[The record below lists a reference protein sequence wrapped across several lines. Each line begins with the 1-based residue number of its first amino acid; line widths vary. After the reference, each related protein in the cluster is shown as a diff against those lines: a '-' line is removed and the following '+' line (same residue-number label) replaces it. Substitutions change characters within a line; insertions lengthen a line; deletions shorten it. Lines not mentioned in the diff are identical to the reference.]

1 MNPTLTPGFE
11 ALTALLADAGLC
23 YDDLTPAHLD
33 HFVLLHDGKALIGA
47 VGLEV
52 DGVDALLRSLVVAP
66 DRRGEGLGLRL
77 VDAIEAHARETGVT
91 TLYLLTTTAADFFA
105 ARGYTVIDRTAVPE
119 AIAQTH
125 EFRSFCPDSA
135 TCMRK
140 QLG

>member
-1 MNPTLTPGFE
+1 MTPTLAPDFE
-11 ALTALLADAGLC
+11 ALTALLAEAGLC

-33 HFVLLHDGKALIGA
+33 HFALLHDDGALIGA

-52 DGVDALLRSLVVAP
+52 EGTDALLRSLIVAP

-77 VDAIEAHARETGVT
+77 VDAIEAHARTAGVT
-91 TLYLLTTTAADFFA
+91 RLYLLTTTAADFFA
-105 ARGYTVIDRTAVPE
+105 ARGYVVIDRAAVPE

-135 TCMRK
+135 VCMCK
-140 QLG
+140 PLG